1 MLSPAARSALCS
13 SVLESG
19 RELSPSELK
28 ELLASP
34 PLTGEIRASD
44 CSWPEISFESPE
56 EADRFARSLE
66 ERLSSPSLSPK
77 EREDVEERLEDLFS
91 ALFDGLF

>member
-19 RELSPSELK
+19 RELTSSEIK

-34 PLTGEIRASD
+34 PLIGEIRASD

-56 EADRFARSLE
+56 KAELFARSLE

-77 EREDVEERLEDLFS
+77 EREGIEEQLEDLFS
-91 ALFDGLF
+91 ALFDHII

>member
-34 PLTGEIRASD
+34 PLIGEIRASD
-44 CSWPEISFESPE
+44 CIWPDLSFESPR
-56 EADRFARSLE
+56 EAELFARSLE

-77 EREDVEERLEDLFS
+77 EKKEIEEQLEDLFS
-91 ALFDGLF
+91 ALFDGLL

>member
-13 SVLESG
+13 SVLTEG

-44 CSWPEISFESPE
+44 CSWPDISFESPE

-77 EREDVEERLEDLFS
+77 EREDIEEHLEDLFS

>member
-77 EREDVEERLEDLFS
+77 EKEDIEERLEDLFS

>member
-13 SVLESG
+13 SVLAEG
-19 RELSPSELK
+19 RELSPPEIK

-77 EREDVEERLEDLFS
+77 EREEIGEQLEDLFS
-91 ALFDGLF
+91 ALFDGLL

>member
-19 RELSPSELK
+19 RELTSSEIK

-34 PLTGEIRASD
+34 PLIGEIRASD
-44 CSWPEISFESPE
+44 CSWPDISFESPE
-56 EADRFARSLE
+56 KAELFARSLE

-77 EREDVEERLEDLFS
+77 EREETEEQLEDLFS
-91 ALFDGLF
+91 ALFDHII

>member
-13 SVLESG
+13 SVLAEG

-34 PLTGEIRASD
+34 PLVGEIRASD
-44 CSWPEISFESPE
+44 CSWPEISFESPR
-56 EADRFARSLE
+56 EAELFARSLE

-77 EREDVEERLEDLFS
+77 EKEEIEDQLEDLFS
-91 ALFDGLF
+91 ALFDGLL

>member
-13 SVLESG
+13 SILESG
-19 RELSPSELK
+19 RELTSSEIK

-34 PLTGEIRASD
+34 PLIGEIRTSD

-56 EADRFARSLE
+56 KAELFARSLE

-77 EREDVEERLEDLFS
+77 ERQEIEEQLEDLFS
-91 ALFDGLF
+91 ALFDGLL

>member
-77 EREDVEERLEDLFS
+77 EREDIEERLEDLFS
-91 ALFDGLF
+91 ALFDGLL

>member
-1 MLSPAARSALCS
+1 MLSPAARSALCC

-34 PLTGEIRASD
+34 PLIGEIRASD
-44 CSWPEISFESPE
+44 CTWPDLSFESPR
-56 EADRFARSLE
+56 EAELFARSLE

-77 EREDVEERLEDLFS
+77 ERQEIEEQLEDLFS

>member
-1 MLSPAARSALCS
+1 MLSPAARSALCC

-56 EADRFARSLE
+56 EADRFALSLE

-77 EREDVEERLEDLFS
+77 EREDIEERLEDLFS

>member
-13 SVLESG
+13 SVLERG
-19 RELSPSELK
+19 RELSPFELK

-34 PLTGEIRASD
+34 PLTGEIQASD

-77 EREDVEERLEDLFS
+77 EREDIEERLEDLFS

>member
-1 MLSPAARSALCS
+1 LA
-13 SVLESG
+13 EG
-19 RELSPSELK
+19 RELSPPEIK

-77 EREDVEERLEDLFS
+77 EREEIGEQLEDLFS
-91 ALFDGLF
+91 ALFDGLL

>member
-77 EREDVEERLEDLFS
+77 EREDIEERLEDLFS

>member
-13 SVLESG
+13 SVLAEG

-56 EADRFARSLE
+56 EADRFALSLE

-77 EREDVEERLEDLFS
+77 EREDIEEQLEDLFS

>member
-13 SVLESG
+13 SILESG
-19 RELSPSELK
+19 RELTSSEIK

-34 PLTGEIRASD
+34 PLIGEIRASD

-56 EADRFARSLE
+56 KAELFARSLE

-77 EREDVEERLEDLFS
+77 ERQEIEEQLEDLFS
-91 ALFDGLF
+91 ALFDGLL

>member
-28 ELLASP
+28 ELLSSP
-34 PLTGEIRASD
+34 PLVGEIRASD

-77 EREDVEERLEDLFS
+77 EREDIEERLEDLFS
-91 ALFDGLF
+91 TLFDGLF

>member
-1 MLSPAARSALCS
+1 MLSPAARSALCC

-34 PLTGEIRASD
+34 PLIGEIRAPD
-44 CSWPEISFESPE
+44 CTCPDLSFESPR
-56 EADRFARSLE
+56 EAEPFARSLE

-77 EREDVEERLEDLFS
+77 ESEEIEEQLEDLFS
-91 ALFDGLF
+91 ALFDGLL